1 MPSRGFLAAATQ
13 GPDTFPPRSFGKQLD
28 ANSDRGEQTMTALEE
43 KLVEYIDDAYAME
56 QNVLRMLDGMIR
68 QRLRRPAASWRR
80 C

>member
-28 ANSDRGEQTMTALEE
+28 ANSDRTMTALEE